1 VDVRAGG
8 GSFLRGRR
16 LTVSVLVVCVI
27 AGLALWALF
36 ADRKHAS
43 PPRQRVYSAYSA
55 CLLVGPGG
63 LSGPGVA
70 PVGSGLEDGSIA
82 TSAKV
87 SYLAVVGAESP
98 DNVSTYVSTLV
109 VRKCD
114 LVVGVGSAETAA
126 LLENAA
132 ANPTIH
138 FAVVGASAQS
148 ANVASVATPDAR
160 DVRGLVKQLLV
171 RAYHG
176 GFTGGPVT

>member
-1 VDVRAGG
+1 MA
-8 GSFLRGRR
+8 
-16 LTVSVLVVCVI
+16 SVLAVCFI
-27 AGLALWALF
+27 AAIALWAVL
-36 ADRKHAS
+36 ADRKSAP

-63 LSGPGVA
+63 LSGRGVA
-70 PVGSGLEDGSIA
+70 PVWSGLEDGSIA

-98 DNVSTYVSTLV
+98 DNVATYANTLL

-114 LVVGVGSAETAA
+114 LVVAVGSGETAA
-126 LLENAA
+126 VLDVAA

-138 FAVVGASAQS
+138 FAVVGATASG
-148 ANVASVATPDAR
+148 ANVASIAASDANS
-160 DVRGLVKQLLV
+160 VRGLTKQLLV

-176 GFTGGPVT
+176 GFSAGPVT